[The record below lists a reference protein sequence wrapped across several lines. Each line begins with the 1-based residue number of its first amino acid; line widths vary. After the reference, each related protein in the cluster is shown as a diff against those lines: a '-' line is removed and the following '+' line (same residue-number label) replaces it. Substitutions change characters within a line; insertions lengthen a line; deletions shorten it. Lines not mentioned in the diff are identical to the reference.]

1 MKLAAKKNKIL
12 SAIMTCVLAITL
24 MAGFPAVKAYAASG
38 TVYSCV
44 INRCYRHPITK
55 VIEDSGG
62 ENSYATGQG
71 MVEGCVYSNGILEV
85 TDDGA
90 YYLTIR
96 MSLMD
101 YTSGHSFQV
110 QNVGDSGWSTP
121 SEIGIT
127 GNGSDSNGTTADVCM
142 RVPSENCIV
151 RGEMYVEPMGRN
163 VIFYLYPS
171 DYSEGNNTDMNATM
185 VTESS
190 NGTAVES
197 SGSGSV
203 DNSGTSGNSSLG
215 SGNSSLQSS
224 GSSDKSSSS
233 SKKLESSVKEA
244 AKSNSD
250 SSSLDTENAV
260 NSAEGLSLSTA
271 KDGTSDSNS
280 DSGNTSSGNRIFQI
294 ALAVVVTG
302 LILLGAVSGVI
313 YFFRKNWRRWG
324 GAEDDDEQTFEKS
337 IGCPPCHDHDFF
349 SGRLC
354 RPSQGKKS
362 SDSATQTES
371 STDET
376 ASSKTADKKTSDS
389 KSDKDSSNEDAK
401 SLLEIDDPEEK
412 AAVEAAKKKVQ
423 AMKESP
429 RIIATS
435 PATADICD
443 KLELDLVGVCSSTV
457 STIPDRYKDVET
469 VGTAM
474 SPDMEI
480 VSSLNPDWILSPVSL
495 QSDLQPK
502 YEAIDTDWAFLNLRS
517 VPGMYRS
524 IQELGE
530 IFDREDQAQKLV
542 DEFTEFY
549 DDYKKKNEGK
559 DHPKVMILMGLPGS
573 YIIATPNSYVGSL
586 VELAGGE
593 NVYSDT
599 DQEFLTVNTED
610 MKTKEPD
617 IILRAAHA
625 LPDQVVEM
633 FNKDFAENDIWQ
645 HFDAVKNGR
654 VYDLTYEYFGM
665 SATFKYPQALEELQP
680 ILYPE
685 SDEDSAK
692 AKETSDNAQKK
703 AKDSDATEKY
713 NEQQSKQK
721 GEDR

>member
-190 NGTAVES
+190 NGTAAES
-197 SGSGSV
+197 GGSGSV
-203 DNSGTSGNSSLG
+203 DNSGSTSSGNSSLG

-224 GSSDKSSSS
+224 SSSDKSSSS

-250 SSSLDTENAV
+250 SSSLDTENPV
-260 NSAEGLSLSTA
+260 NSSEGLSLSTA
-271 KDGTSDSNS
+271 KDGTSDSDS

-313 YFFRKNWRRWG
+313 YFFRKNWKRWG
-324 GAEDDDEQTFEKS
+324 GAEDDDE
-337 IGCPPCHDHDFF
+337 
-349 SGRLC
+349 
-354 RPSQGKKS
+354 
-362 SDSATQTES
+362 
-371 STDET
+371 
-376 ASSKTADKKTSDS
+376 
-389 KSDKDSSNEDAK
+389 
-401 SLLEIDDPEEK
+401 
-412 AAVEAAKKKVQ
+412 
-423 AMKESP
+423 
-429 RIIATS
+429 
-435 PATADICD
+435 
-443 KLELDLVGVCSSTV
+443 
-457 STIPDRYKDVET
+457 
-469 VGTAM
+469 
-474 SPDMEI
+474 
-480 VSSLNPDWILSPVSL
+480 
-495 QSDLQPK
+495 
-502 YEAIDTDWAFLNLRS
+502 
-517 VPGMYRS
+517 
-524 IQELGE
+524 
-530 IFDREDQAQKLV
+530 
-542 DEFTEFY
+542 
-549 DDYKKKNEGK
+549 
-559 DHPKVMILMGLPGS
+559 
-573 YIIATPNSYVGSL
+573 
-586 VELAGGE
+586 
-593 NVYSDT
+593 
-599 DQEFLTVNTED
+599 
-610 MKTKEPD
+610 
-617 IILRAAHA
+617 
-625 LPDQVVEM
+625 
-633 FNKDFAENDIWQ
+633 
-645 HFDAVKNGR
+645 
-654 VYDLTYEYFGM
+654 
-665 SATFKYPQALEELQP
+665 
-680 ILYPE
+680 
-685 SDEDSAK
+685 
-692 AKETSDNAQKK
+692 
-703 AKDSDATEKY
+703 
-713 NEQQSKQK
+713 
-721 GEDR
+721 

>member
-142 RVPSENCIV
+142 RVPSENCVV
-151 RGEMYVEPMGRN
+151 RGSMYVEPMGRD

-324 GAEDDDEQTFEKS
+324 GAEDDDE
-337 IGCPPCHDHDFF
+337 
-349 SGRLC
+349 
-354 RPSQGKKS
+354 
-362 SDSATQTES
+362 
-371 STDET
+371 
-376 ASSKTADKKTSDS
+376 
-389 KSDKDSSNEDAK
+389 
-401 SLLEIDDPEEK
+401 
-412 AAVEAAKKKVQ
+412 
-423 AMKESP
+423 
-429 RIIATS
+429 
-435 PATADICD
+435 
-443 KLELDLVGVCSSTV
+443 
-457 STIPDRYKDVET
+457 
-469 VGTAM
+469 
-474 SPDMEI
+474 
-480 VSSLNPDWILSPVSL
+480 
-495 QSDLQPK
+495 
-502 YEAIDTDWAFLNLRS
+502 
-517 VPGMYRS
+517 
-524 IQELGE
+524 
-530 IFDREDQAQKLV
+530 
-542 DEFTEFY
+542 
-549 DDYKKKNEGK
+549 
-559 DHPKVMILMGLPGS
+559 
-573 YIIATPNSYVGSL
+573 
-586 VELAGGE
+586 
-593 NVYSDT
+593 
-599 DQEFLTVNTED
+599 
-610 MKTKEPD
+610 
-617 IILRAAHA
+617 
-625 LPDQVVEM
+625 
-633 FNKDFAENDIWQ
+633 
-645 HFDAVKNGR
+645 
-654 VYDLTYEYFGM
+654 
-665 SATFKYPQALEELQP
+665 
-680 ILYPE
+680 
-685 SDEDSAK
+685 
-692 AKETSDNAQKK
+692 
-703 AKDSDATEKY
+703 
-713 NEQQSKQK
+713 
-721 GEDR
+721 